1 MQYRLS
7 QVQITRQNIQGS
19 SSNNFYTLP
28 PPLNRLQ
35 KGKYTPNTWLIHMQP
50 LQIFYKINV
59 LKLRKIQRKKLL
71 LESLFNKV
79 VGPKAWN
86 LIKKRLQHRCFP
98 VNFVLFVKKP
108 YLQNTF
114 GWLLLLIPLFQPRF
128 YSLTTLF
135 FIFCF
140 IFFFLL
146 LLIANMGVCSFLIIN
161 MGRKMNIFCSFYNNL
176 STN

>member
-19 SSNNFYTLP
+19 SSNNFHTIP
-28 PPLNRLQ
+28 SPLNRLQ
-35 KGKYTPNTWLIHMQP
+35 KGKYKPNTWLIQKQP
-50 LQIFYKINV
+50 LQIFYKLDV
-59 LKLRKIQRKKLL
+59 LKLRKIHWKKLL
-71 LESLFNKV
+71 LEPLFTKV

-98 VNFVLFVKKP
+98 VNFALFVKKP

-128 YSLTTLF
+128 YSLITLF
-135 FIFCF
+135 S
-140 IFFFLL
+140 FF
-146 LLIANMGVCSFLIIN
+146 ASF
-161 MGRKMNIFCSFYNNL
+161 FSFYYCSWQIWEFVL
-176 STN
+176 SE